1 MIDAPTVADMTE
13 PPRPPGDGY
22 PGQQPDPTAPP
33 PPTSGGGAYPPPGS
47 GGGAYAPP
55 PTSGGGYTPPPT
67 SGGGG
72 YPPAGGGY
80 PPQGGGY
87 PPQGGGYPPQGG
99 GYPPQGAYYGG
110 AGPAGFANN
119 DEKTWALSPTSAA
132 RSARSSAVARLGWI
146 APLVALI
153 AKGNE
158 SPTVRAHAV
167 QALNF
172 QILWSIIAIIG
183 YITICI
189 FIGIF
194 IADRRVAG
202 RHDLRRHRRR
212 QGQQR

>member
-1 MIDAPTVADMTE
+1 MTE

-22 PGQQPDPTAPP
+22 PGVPPDPNSPP
-33 PPTSGGGAYPPPGS
+33 PPTSGGGAYPPPSS

-55 PTSGGGYTPPPT
+55 PTSGGGYAPPPA
-67 SGGGG
+67 GGYPPPGGG

-80 PPQGGGY
+80 PQ
-87 PPQGGGYPPQGG
+87 
-99 GYPPQGAYYGG
+99 QGAYYGG
-110 AGPAGFANN
+110 AGPAGYANN
-119 DEKTWALSPTSAA
+119 DEKTWAL
-132 RSARSSAVARLGWI
+132 VAHFGGALGAFIGGGAGGWI

-153 AKGNE
+153 VKGNE
-158 SPTVRAHAV
+158 SPTTRAHAV

-194 IADRRVAG
+194 IAIAAWLIATIFGVIAG
-202 RHDLRRHRRR
+202 VKANNGELYNYPMSIKMVK
-212 QGQQR
+212 